1 MRSAENFFYVSEPN
15 RASNIV
21 PIKNCLPEQ
30 KLVIGKIYLKISPLP
45 REWKRKNILNAFK
58 RRRKFQNQKGPQSG
72 RDLSVDP
79 GAVPRVKSPP
89 AEG

>member
-1 MRSAENFFYVSEPN
+1 MRSAEIFFYVSEPN

-21 PIKNCLPEQ
+21 PIKNCLPER
-30 KLVIGKIYLKISPLP
+30 KLAIEKKLKISPLP